1 MNVPAG
7 HPEETPLIL
16 FGAFDR
22 HNLGDLL
29 LGRVAQALMF
39 PRPVVFS
46 GLAARNLTLLGGTRV
61 RPIGELAHEWG
72 GRPADIVHVGG
83 EILTCSLYEAAVM
96 LQSERR
102 ARIVISRHDSD
113 PCSRHAWAA
122 AELGL
127 DQAIAYQL
135 PPALFRNCRFVGYL
149 GAGGVG
155 LSTFPAKIR
164 DAVVKQLAASDFVWV
179 RDAVTHR
186 TLDLRGVPSLLAPDP
201 CELVAEIFGGALQE
215 KSESSE
221 TIATRYP
228 HGYLAVQFS
237 ADYGDDATLET
248 IGRSLCRIQREQ
260 NCHIVLFRAGAAP
273 WHDSLAVYSR
283 LISLMAALDATI
295 FDSLQV
301 LDLCVLLANSRGFIG
316 SSLHGRIVAEA
327 FGRVA
332 VSLVRG
338 DPLQSK
344 VGIYVDTWRPERGG
358 TVVHADS
365 LEKAFLLTRET
376 TARRL
381 QQSGQSGHLPDLAMA
396 AANRCRCALGLAPLE
411 RVTSIQT

>member
-1 MNVPAG
+1 MNVQAG

-29 LGRVAQALMF
+29 LGKVAQALMF
-39 PRPVVFS
+39 PRPVVFA
-46 GLAARNLTLLGGTRV
+46 GLAARDLTSVGGMRV
-61 RPIGELAHEWG
+61 RPICELAHEWG

-96 LQSERR
+96 LLADEN

-113 PCSRHAWAA
+113 PFSRHAWAV

-127 DQAIAYQL
+127 DQPIAYQL

-164 DAVVKQLAASDFVWV
+164 DAVVEKLSASKFVWV
-179 RDAVTHR
+179 RDTTTHR
-186 TLDLRGVPSLLAPDP
+186 TLKSLGVISLLAPDP
-201 CELVAEIFGGALQE
+201 CELVARIFGGVIQE

-221 TIATRYP
+221 TMVGRYP
-228 HGYLAVQFS
+228 DGYLAVQFS
-237 ADYGDDATLET
+237 ADFGDDATLDA
-248 IGRSLCRIQREQ
+248 IGRGLCRIQREQ
-260 NCHIVLFRAGAAP
+260 NCHIVFFRAGAAP

-283 LISLMAALDATI
+283 LISRIAGLDATI
-295 FDSLQV
+295 FDSLHV
-301 LDLCVLLANSRGFIG
+301 PDLCALLAESSGFIG
-316 SSLHGRIVAEA
+316 SSLHGRIIAEA

-338 DPLQSK
+338 DPSLSK
-344 VGIYVDTWRPERGG
+344 VGIYVDSWHPERGG
-358 TVVHADS
+358 TVAHAGLLDS
-365 LEKAFLLTRET
+365 VFRSARED
-376 TARRL
+376 AACRS
-381 QQSGQSGHLPDLAMA
+381 QQSSGLPDRVMV